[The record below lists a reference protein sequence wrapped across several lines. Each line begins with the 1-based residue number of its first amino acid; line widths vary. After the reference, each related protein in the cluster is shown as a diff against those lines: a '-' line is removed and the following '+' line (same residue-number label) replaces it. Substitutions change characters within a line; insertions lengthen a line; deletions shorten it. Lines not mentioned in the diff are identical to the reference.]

1 MNVTESIKFDKLKEE
16 NESLKNKLAEK
27 DKQLEI
33 MNEQCDGAIRKILE
47 QQLYKE
53 DFKKIANTSFS
64 SKGHTSFTTW
74 ELKDNSLYDKLPSKD
89 VK

>member
-1 MNVTESIKFDKLKEE
+1 MNITESIKFNKLQEE
-16 NESLKNKLAEK
+16 NEILKKELEEL
-27 DKQLEI
+27 KQ
-33 MNEQCDGAIRKILE
+33 

-74 ELKDNSLYDKLPSKD
+74 ELKDNSLYDKLPNKED
-89 VK
+89 KTCI

>member
-1 MNVTESIKFDKLKEE
+1 MAHYFNQNLGGEIVKLK
-16 NESLKNKLAEK
+16 
-27 DKQLEI
+27 Q
-33 MNEQCDGAIRKILE
+33 

-74 ELKDNSLYDKLPSKD
+74 ELKDNSLYDKLPSKE
-89 VK
+89 VKTCI